1 MWPALVEPM
10 LCSVTRRAA
19 LLLCLVA
26 LVAALA
32 PATARPAPHG
42 TYLGSLHAGL
52 LTELNAV
59 RAAHGLAPLKMNG
72 ALGAAARRHSSEM
85 VANAYFQH
93 ESPDGSP
100 FWQRVERFY
109 GQTGRGTWSVGEN
122 LLWAGGSIDAKKAVV
137 LWMDSPG
144 HRRNILTARW
154 REVGIA
160 AVHSESQAGPWGSG
174 GVTIITADFG
184 VRG

>member
-1 MWPALVEPM
+1 M
-10 LCSVTRRAA
+10 LCSVPRRAA
-19 LLLCLVA
+19 LLLCLVV
-26 LVAALA
+26 LVGALA
-32 PATARPAPHG
+32 PATARPAPHA

-85 VANAYFQH
+85 LANAYFQH

-122 LLWAGGSIDAKKAVV
+122 LLWSSGRLSAARALE
-137 LWMDSPG
+137 LWMGSPG
-144 HRRNILTARW
+144 HRKNILTARW
-154 REVGIA
+154 REIGISA
-160 AVHSESQAGPWGSG
+160 LTVASAPGVYG
-174 GVTIITADFG
+174 GHDVVIVTTDFG
-184 VRG
+184 VRS